1 MSIESWVELKTQNSE
16 LRTQNSELR
25 DTLTPMVSP
34 IVDVRGAVKTFRKGA
49 NEIHALRGVDLVMEA
64 GEVVLVVGPSGGG
77 KSTLLNLIGGLDRP
91 DAGSVRVAGVD
102 VAAASQRSLDAFRRR
117 HLGFVFQFFNLIGSL
132 TARDNVA
139 LALAARGVHPWA
151 TARDRASAL
160 LADLGLGARAE
171 HRPSEL
177 SGGEQQRVA
186 IARAIAGEPDVILAD
201 EPTGNID
208 TAATAGVMAMLDDL
222 NDRLGVT
229 LLVVTHDAS
238 LAAHADRV
246 LEMVDGRLSPHVP
259 R

>member
-1 MSIESWVELKTQNSE
+1 MGG
-16 LRTQNSELR
+16 TQNSELR

-34 IVDVRGAVKTFRKGA
+34 IVDIRGAVKTFRKGT
-49 NEIHALRGVDLVMEA
+49 NEIHALRGVDLVMKA

-102 VAAASQRSLDAFRRR
+102 VAAASQRSLDAFRRQ

-139 LALAARGVHPWA
+139 LALAARGVHPW
-151 TARDRASAL
+151 TKARDRAAEL
-160 LADLGLGARAE
+160 LADLGLGARAD

-229 LLVVTHDAS
+229 MLVVTHDAS